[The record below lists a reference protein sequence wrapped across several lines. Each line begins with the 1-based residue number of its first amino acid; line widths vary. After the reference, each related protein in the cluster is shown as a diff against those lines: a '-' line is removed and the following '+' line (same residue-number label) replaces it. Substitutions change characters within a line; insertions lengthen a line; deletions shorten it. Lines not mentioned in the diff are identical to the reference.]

1 MSSKTKDRDKKTTQ
15 TRLDQA
21 VAVGASRMVN
31 IDLIDPDPNQP
42 RRELGDLSEL
52 MESIN
57 VHGIISPIIVSI
69 DGERFRLIVG
79 ERRYTA
85 AKRLGL
91 REVPALIR
99 SMESHKCAEVQL
111 IENVQRKDLEP
122 IELARA
128 YKRLI
133 DEHQLSQREL
143 ARRLGKSASSIN
155 ETLRILTL
163 DKAELTQTSAS
174 HVSRSVLVELAK
186 KTPAQRKTLLAESA
200 GTEGLTVKSVR
211 SRRQRQVRNAVT
223 FQSNRHGLKITI
235 SPTRPGT
242 HPDVKACIAAL
253 EEWLAELESEA

>member
-1 MSSKTKDRDKKTTQ
+1 MSFKKKDNGKKATQ

-21 VAVGASRMVN
+21 VAVGASRMVS
-31 IDLIDPDPNQP
+31 IDLIDPDPHQP
-42 RRELGDLSEL
+42 RKEHGDLSEM
-52 MESIN
+52 MESIK

-69 DGERFRLIVG
+69 NGERFRIIVG

-85 AKRLGL
+85 AKTLGL
-91 REVPALIR
+91 CEVPALIR

-155 ETLRILTL
+155 ETLRILSL
-163 DKAELTQTSAS
+163 DEAELRQTTAS
-174 HVSRSVLVELAK
+174 HVSRSVMVELAK

-200 GTEGLTVKSVR
+200 DTESLTVKSVR
-211 SRRQRQVRNAVT
+211 SRPQPRGTKAVT
-223 FQSNRHGLKITI
+223 FKSKHHDLKITI

-242 HPDVKACIAAL
+242 HPEAKACIAAL